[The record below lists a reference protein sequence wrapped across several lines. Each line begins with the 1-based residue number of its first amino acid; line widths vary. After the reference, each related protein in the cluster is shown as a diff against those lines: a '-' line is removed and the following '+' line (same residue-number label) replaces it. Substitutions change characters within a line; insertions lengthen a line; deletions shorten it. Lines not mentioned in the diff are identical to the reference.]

1 MSADERQTMQLI
13 ATKVREKNALD
24 YQYALQSTLKIWL
37 FVHVPMTYS
46 LLVFAVTHGALVISY
61 TGAVL
66 S

>member
-1 MSADERQTMQLI
+1 LI

-61 TGAVL
+61 TGVVL